1 MADETGNQSP
11 QPATRQS
18 ELLPAILAIALAV
31 ASQLAVRDGLALL
44 GLVGYVAA
52 AWLFVTSVRSIFD
65 SAPRRT
71 VPRDTAPRNAMTL
84 DEPASAE
91 AESEPAEMIVS
102 VGRLSFLRQN
112 WRQVTLAEIF
122 AGNIPPARLIA
133 LEASGLEI
141 ADEIEAETITA
152 AAGAAVP
159 GPEAIKDPPPAV
171 PVLAAAQISTWSAAD
186 SPTASPRA
194 VKVTPQGDVLVLD
207 TSLEQIQRFDERGN
221 LLATYRLSGFA
232 GVDVLDLDVSPDGQT
247 LYVVDAASS
256 RLQVIT
262 LSRGDPDAGEVS
274 GEFEEE

>member
-11 QPATRQS
+11 QPTTRQS

-65 SAPRRT
+65 AA
-71 VPRDTAPRNAMTL
+71 PRDTAPRKEMAL

-91 AESEPAEMIVS
+91 AESEPAETIDS
-102 VGRLSFLRQN
+102 AGRLSFLRQN

-122 AGNIPPARLIA
+122 AGNIPPVRLMA
-133 LEASGLEI
+133 LETSSLEL
-141 ADEIEAETITA
+141 ADEIEAETIAA

-159 GPEAIKDPPPAV
+159 GPEAIKDPPPAG

-186 SPTASPRA
+186 SPAASPRA

-207 TSLEQIQRFDERGN
+207 TGLEQIQRFDEQGN

-232 GVDVLDLDVSPDGQT
+232 AVDVLDLDVSPDGQT

-262 LSRGDPDAGEVS
+262 LSRGAPDAGEPS
-274 GEFEEE
+274 GESEEE